1 VGVESVSGAV
11 TVPETVRTID
21 PNDQNLPI
29 NPTIPTMLKRHFF
42 RVGLA
47 AVTTLALVGCG
58 GDPSATDSSASSEG
72 DTPASEATSTFYLS
86 AIPDEKITDQK
97 VKFDKLAT
105 YLTEALGVQTEF
117 VFSKDYADSVTK
129 FRNGEVHLVWFGGLS
144 GVQARMA
151 VPGSQAIAQGKAD
164 PQYKSYI
171 IANKSTGLEP
181 SGEFPQGIRDMTF
194 TFGSP
199 GSTSGRL
206 MPTYFIMQNNG
217 GVHPDE
223 WFAEKPGFQM
233 SGGHVATANA
243 VADGTY
249 QVGGINY
256 KTYDSLVESDPRIAK
271 NTVKIWTTPFYAD
284 YNFTIHP
291 DVETA
296 FGEGFIEKV
305 QAALVAAPT
314 GSDALKAI
322 NRESII
328 PAKNEDFDGI
338 KDTAIQM
345 GLIEG

>member
-1 VGVESVSGAV
+1 
-11 TVPETVRTID
+11 
-21 PNDQNLPI
+21 
-29 NPTIPTMLKRHFF
+29 MLKSSLF

-47 AVTTLALVGCG
+47 AVTALALVGCG
-58 GDPSATDSSASSEG
+58 GDPSPADTNEITSAE
-72 DTPASEATSTFYLS
+72 DTLTGESPPADIPEPPKATFYLS

-97 VKFDKLAT
+97 AKFDKLAD
-105 YLTEALGVQTEF
+105 YLSAQLNVPVEF

-129 FRNGEVHLVWFGGLS
+129 FKNGEVHLVWFGGLS

-151 VPGSQAIAQGKAD
+151 VDGAEAIAQGEAD
-164 PQYKSYI
+164 PHYKSYF
-171 IANKSTGLEP
+171 IANKSTGLTE
-181 SGEFPQGIRDMTF
+181 SDEFPAAIKDMTF

-206 MPTYFIMQNNG
+206 MPQYFILQNNG
-217 GVHPDE
+217 GVDIDE

-249 QVGGINY
+249 QTGALNY
-256 KTYDSLVESDPRIAK
+256 KTYDDLVANDPKIAE
-271 NTVKIWTTPFYAD
+271 NTVKIWTTPDYAD

-291 DVETA
+291 DVEKA

-305 QAALVAAPT
+305 QAALIAAPA

-328 PAKNEDFDGI
+328 AAKSEEFDGI
-338 KDTAIQM
+338 KDVAVQV
-345 GLIEG
+345 GLIEE

>member
-1 VGVESVSGAV
+1 
-11 TVPETVRTID
+11 
-21 PNDQNLPI
+21 
-29 NPTIPTMLKRHFF
+29 MLKSSLF

-58 GDPSATDSSASSEG
+58 GDPSSSDTTEASSPG
-72 DTPASEATSTFYLS
+72 NTATLYLS

-97 VKFDKLAT
+97 AKFDKLAE
-105 YLTEALGVQTEF
+105 YLSGKLGVPTEF

-129 FRNGEVHLVWFGGLS
+129 FKNGEVHLVWFGGLS
-144 GVQARMA
+144 GVQARIA

-171 IANKSTGLEP
+171 IANKSTGLTASE
-181 SGEFPQGIRDMTF
+181 EFPSAIKDMSF

-217 GVHPDE
+217 GVKPED
-223 WFAEKPGFQM
+223 WFATEPGFQM

-256 KTYDSLVESDPRIAK
+256 KTYDSLVESDPKIAE

-291 DVETA
+291 EVETI
-296 FGEGFIEKV
+296 FGEGFIKKV
-305 QAALVAAPT
+305 QAALVAAPE

-338 KDTAIQM
+338 KDTAVKM
-345 GLIEG
+345 ELLEE

>member
-1 VGVESVSGAV
+1 
-11 TVPETVRTID
+11 
-21 PNDQNLPI
+21 
-29 NPTIPTMLKRHFF
+29 MLKRYFF

-58 GDPSATDSSASSEG
+58 GDPSTADSNDNASSEG
-72 DTPASEATSTFYLS
+72 SAGANTGVFYLS

-97 VKFDKLAT
+97 VKFDKLAS
-105 YLTEALGVQTEF
+105 YLTDSLGVKTEF

-129 FRNGEVHLVWFGGLS
+129 FKNGEVHLVWFGGLS

-164 PQYKSYI
+164 PKYKSYI
-171 IANKSTGLEP
+171 IANKSTGLAP
-181 SGEFPQGIRDMTF
+181 ADEFPQAIKDMTF

-249 QVGGINY
+249 QTGGINY
-256 KTYDSLVESDPRIAK
+256 KTYDSLVESDPKIAE

-291 DVETA
+291 EVESA
-296 FGEGFIEKV
+296 FGEGFIKRA
-305 QAALVAAPT
+305 QDALIAAPA

-328 PAKNEDFDGI
+328 LAKNEDFDGI

-345 GLIEG
+345 GLIEE

>member
-1 VGVESVSGAV
+1 
-11 TVPETVRTID
+11 
-21 PNDQNLPI
+21 
-29 NPTIPTMLKRHFF
+29 MLKSTLF

-58 GDPSATDSSASSEG
+58 GDPSSADNNETPS
-72 DTPASEATSTFYLS
+72 DTPPEAPSATFYLS

-97 VKFDKLAT
+97 VKFDKLAD
-105 YLTEALGVQTEF
+105 YLTAQLGVETEF

-129 FRNGEVHLVWFGGLS
+129 FKNGEVHLVWFGGLS

-151 VPGSQAIAQGKAD
+151 VPGSEAIAQGKAD
-164 PQYKSYI
+164 PKYKSYI
-171 IANKSTGLEP
+171 IANKDAGLEP
-181 SGEFPQGIRDMTF
+181 AEAFPAAIKDKTF

-206 MPTYFIMQNNG
+206 MPTFFIMQNNG

-223 WFAEKPGFQM
+223 WFATKPGFQM

-249 QVGGINY
+249 ETGAINY
-256 KTYDSLVESDPRIAK
+256 KTYDSLVESDPKIAD

-291 DVETA
+291 DVKKA
-296 FGEGFIEKV
+296 FGDDFITKV
-305 QAALVAAPT
+305 QAALVAAPA
-314 GSDALKAI
+314 GSEALKAI
-322 NRESII
+322 NREAII